1 MTRVSEVQIV
11 PIKAQNGLIAF
22 ASIVINDSFYF
33 GSIGVHSRIDGSG
46 YRLTYPT
53 KPVGGRDLNIYH
65 PTNKEASEAIE
76 RAIFAKVKEVIER
89 CNDRYNST
97 KTELQRI

>member
-1 MTRVSEVQIV
+1 MIKISEIQIV
-11 PIKAQNGLIAF
+11 PIKAQNGLMAF
-22 ASIVINDSFYF
+22 ASVVINDSFYL

-65 PTNKEASEAIE
+65 PINKEVSDAIE

-89 CNDRYNST
+89 CNDRYSSN

>member
-1 MTRVSEVQIV
+1 MIKVTETQIV

-22 ASIVINDSFYF
+22 ASVVIDGSFF
-33 GSIGVHSRIDGSG
+33 LGSIGVHTRLDGNG

-53 KPVGGRDLNIYH
+53 KPVGGKDLNIYH
-65 PTNKEASEAIE
+65 PINKEASQAIE

-89 CNDRYNST
+89 CDDRHYSP
-97 KTELQRI
+97 KTYQQRV

>member
-1 MTRVSEVQIV
+1 MTKVSEVQIV

-22 ASIVINDSFYF
+22 ASIVIDDSLYL

-65 PTNKEASEAIE
+65 PINKEASEAIE
-76 RAIFAKVKEVIER
+76 RAIFAKAKEVIER
-89 CNDRYNST
+89 CNDRHNST
-97 KTELQRI
+97 KTDWQRV